1 MCKKCRLQISL
12 KIQSKSTKSLKINQN
27 QQNIKKDNLN
37 ESNINVYDQSIDHQ
51 KIVDETNQ
59 ILNKPSGNLTLYLSK
74 HQFQQVLNK
83 SVQHINHSQIHYDN
97 EHQQQ
102 QEIVTPN
109 SDNVQK
115 SHDSNLITIII
126 GKGQIQTDSDILNK
140 RFKVQKKQSSKKAL
154 LLMIRE
160 GQKAPSLQNT
170 SSRNINSQDLVHK
183 FYTQQQNQIQQT
195 LSFEEDRKDIHNQ
208 QDDIFQ
214 KSEIMQ
220 QLNVKHTIPQTLIQ
234 LSSAEIKRMSNIQ
247 EEQSEEAEDT
257 NSKIVMNRSKTQQK
271 FSPQSSHLDTSSL
284 STDRQNQ
291 NDQNKYQDQI
301 KSSQFHLQKV
311 EQRISVL
318 SAFKKQY
325 SSISELKTQQSL
337 RSLPRTSLGMFDQSR
352 LFNQGPRYSNIS
364 GLTVPES
371 IQNFSHSQ
379 SPTSKLHGGKVTPLI
394 NQLQNKI
401 TQNEFISP
409 LLGRGSAKPP
419 LTFGFSSMYQDRK
432 INKQQT
438 DQIIIKPGSKIDMS
452 KRSLKN
458 TTTVITPILKQML
471 TKHRSSIETVAEVED
486 EHIKDKKLKNRKTK
500 TFYVAQ
506 QQTLPGRN
514 QSQFSKGGMLD
525 VGSGQTSDPQ
535 IRSTYMQAQFLKKL
549 HHEDNDINSNDNQLQ
564 RIADNP
570 VSALNLDKNSDAYKQ
585 IVFNPKSYSDIKK
598 RIKIQRQQKLLQN
611 ELEDEKIDKFDDDF
625 SSQKSHD
632 QNGHPKTLQVTRKK
646 NLIKQLLT
654 KKLCS
659 TAGNS
664 PLNAKKPPFMITLP
678 YDPPRQGSESTK
690 NLNRQSVSY
699 QVLFNRSLSKD
710 HRYSH
715 LMLKN
720 N

>member
-1 MCKKCRLQISL
+1 
-12 KIQSKSTKSLKINQN
+12 
-27 QQNIKKDNLN
+27 
-37 ESNINVYDQSIDHQ
+37 
-51 KIVDETNQ
+51 
-59 ILNKPSGNLTLYLSK
+59 
-74 HQFQQVLNK
+74 
-83 SVQHINHSQIHYDN
+83 
-97 EHQQQ
+97 
-102 QEIVTPN
+102 
-109 SDNVQK
+109 
-115 SHDSNLITIII
+115 
-126 GKGQIQTDSDILNK
+126 
-140 RFKVQKKQSSKKAL
+140 
-154 LLMIRE
+154 MIRE
-160 GQKAPSLQNT
+160 GSKTPSLQNS

-195 LSFEEDRKDIHNQ
+195 LSFEDPKETVQK
-208 QDDIFQ
+208 QDDV
-214 KSEIMQ
+214 SEIMSK
-220 QLNVKHTIPQTLIQ
+220 LKVKHVNQQPLIQ

-257 NSKIVMNRSKTQQK
+257 NSKIVINKQKTQQK
-271 FSPQSSHLDTSSL
+271 YSPKSSYQDTSSL
-284 STDRQNQ
+284 STDRQYQ
-291 NDQNKYQDQI
+291 NYQNLYQNHI
-301 KSSQFHLQKV
+301 KSSQFHLKKV

-318 SAFKKQY
+318 SAFKKQC

-379 SPTSKLHGGKVTPLI
+379 SPTSKLHSTKLTPLI
-394 NQLQNKI
+394 NQLQNKV
-401 TQNEFISP
+401 TQNELISP
-409 LLGRGSAKPP
+409 LLGRGSPQAKPP
-419 LTFGFSSMYQDRK
+419 LTFGFSSMFQERK
-432 INKQQT
+432 ISKQQT
-438 DQIIIKPGSKIDMS
+438 DQIVLKSGSKIDMS

-458 TTTVITPILKQML
+458 TTTVITPIIKQQL

-486 EHIKDKKLKNRKTK
+486 EHIKEKKLKNRKTK

-514 QSQFSKGGMLD
+514 QNQFSKGGMLD
-525 VGSGQTSDPQ
+525 VGAGQTNDPQ

-549 HHEDNDINSNDNQLQ
+549 HNEDNEINSNDNYLQ

-570 VSALNLDKNSDAYKQ
+570 VSALNLDKNSEAYRQ
-585 IVFNPKSYSDIKK
+585 IIFNPKSYIDIKK
-598 RIKIQRQQKLLQN
+598 RIKIQKQQKILQN
-611 ELEDEKIDKFDDDF
+611 EQEDEKIDKLDDDF

-632 QNGHPKTLQVTRKK
+632 QKWHPKTLQVTRKK

-654 KKLCS
+654 KKICS

-690 NLNRQSVSY
+690 NQNRQSVSY

-710 HRYSH
+710 QRYSH